1 MFSLAF
7 CVPAPRLTTYPPKT
21 AKKQLKI
28 EDQAQKVHARSLKN
42 ARKFFFYILKKQ
54 KKSYILSRTRALY
67 DKNSFPAPTWTGFL
81 KLTRVW
87 NIHALFV
94 EKNG

>member
-42 ARKFFFYILKKQ
+42 ARRIYFFLYFEKAKQILNFKP
-54 KKSYILSRTRALY
+54 Y
-67 DKNSFPAPTWTGFL
+67 
-81 KLTRVW
+81 
-87 NIHALFV
+87 
-94 EKNG
+94 